1 MPFLHFSPEEFF
13 EVHVDGSD
21 IVEKVD
27 VGVLFLETV
36 QGCQCF
42 QVSVESIKI
51 ATALWEMGQGSV
63 LPVLRHDLDQFAA
76 FASEVVCQQAFDLDQ

>member
-13 EVHVDGSD
+13 EVHVDRPD

-42 QVSVESIKI
+42 QISVEGIKI
-51 ATALWEMGQGSV
+51 ATALWEMGQSGV
-63 LPVLRHDLDQFAA
+63 LFVHGHDLDQFAA
-76 FASEVVCQQAFDLDQ
+76 FASEVVC